1 MFYMTVGKAESMSKT
16 HQKEC
21 NGNLDVIPFIAR
33 AMANHPIT
41 AEALESL
48 SRQEW
53 FSQME
58 EFRGREKKYTN
69 YCRHS
74 KMDTANTF
82 RKAVRLLAAAG
93 YDHQYQ
99 GQAESAVR
107 GLIAAGWP
115 GLYHFVM
122 TSAVPLEFDA
132 FCLLKQNQEN
142 TEKGKE
148 DESGRDRTLHGKLP
162 VHISA
167 EQKKKEPPSVSNGE
181 FCLFLYLAL
190 DVTHKKI
197 RDQTPRFARHFK
209 KCSIEQSIIG

>member
-1 MFYMTVGKAESMSKT
+1 MTVGEAESMSKT
-16 HQKEC
+16 HQKEF

-33 AMANHPIT
+33 AMANNPIT

-58 EFRGREKKYTN
+58 KFQGREKKYAN

-93 YDHQYQ
+93 YGQEYQ
-99 GQAESAVR
+99 GRAESAVR
-107 GLIAAGWP
+107 SLIAAGWP
-115 GLYHFVM
+115 DLYHFVM
-122 TSAVPLEFDA
+122 TSEAPLEFDA
-132 FCLLKQNQEN
+132 FCLLKQDQEN
-142 TEKGKE
+142 TENRRKYESGKE
-148 DESGRDRTLHGKLP
+148 KT
-162 VHISA
+162 VHEKPPAHTPTGS
-167 EQKKKEPPSVSNGE
+167 KKKEPPPVSNGE
-181 FCLFLYLAL
+181 FCLFLYMAL

-197 RDQTPRFARHFK
+197 LDQTPRFARHFK
-209 KCSIEQSIIG
+209 KCSMEQSIIG